1 MSPRTRIAAFV
12 AGLALAFGGG
22 AALGAAAGPE
32 PQPDG
37 APTTTVVHGGDHGT
51 QPPAGQG

>member
-1 MSPRTRIAAFV
+1 MSPRTRIAAFA

>member
-1 MSPRTRIAAFV
+1 MSSRARIAAFTV
-12 AGLALAFGGG
+12 GLALAFGGG

-37 APTTTVVHGGDHGT
+37 APTTTVVHGGGHGT
-51 QPPAGQG
+51 QQPGGEG